1 MQRQATWMEA
11 QHSIRQDSSI
21 IAASLINFDFAVAD
35 DRGCVTI
42 GVERS
47 GLVAERASGADA
59 KKINP
64 ECPCF
69 RA

>member
-1 MQRQATWMEA
+1 MEA
-11 QHSIRQDSSI
+11 QHSIRLDSSI

-59 KKINP
+59 KK
-64 ECPCF
+64 
-69 RA
+69 